1 METPMISQL
10 RASVEPSKAPAA
22 AELLTSSHSKAATC
36 SRSNLSDPA
45 ACPSVNIKIVVKCP
59 VDWCSSKIYGQK
71 SWYCD
76 DYKLGLSPPN
86 IYRKKH
92 EHLWY
97 WYMYIWVDSHL
108 RMIIYIYTYI
118 HIRKSHR
125 YPNRFWPFLSRPHPT
140 KTTWVARQEMLHQE
154 ELRVHHLNQWQ
165 NRLGRSQRKQVRWK
179 VGTVIPWQ

>member
-1 METPMISQL
+1 MELSQTRGTPSHHPFIDGFSIINHPFWGTPMTMETPMISQL

-97 WYMYIWVDSHL
+97 WYMYIYSRFSPPNDY
-108 RMIIYIYTYI
+108 IYIYTYI
-118 HIRKSHR
+118 GNLKDILTGFDH
-125 YPNRFWPFLSRPHPT
+125 F
-140 KTTWVARQEMLHQE
+140 
-154 ELRVHHLNQWQ
+154 
-165 NRLGRSQRKQVRWK
+165 
-179 VGTVIPWQ
+179 